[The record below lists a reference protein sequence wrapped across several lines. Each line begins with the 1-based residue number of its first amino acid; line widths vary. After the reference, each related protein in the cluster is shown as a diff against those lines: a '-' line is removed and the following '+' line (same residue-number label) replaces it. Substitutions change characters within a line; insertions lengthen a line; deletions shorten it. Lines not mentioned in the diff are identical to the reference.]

1 MMKCYVIIVI
11 IHNLLVFV
19 DHIGGRNVF
28 HKEFTNTKYNNTSLI
43 KCIMFA
49 FSISSRQMLAYGRR
63 VPLEEFEY
71 RIDVSFLMLDF
82 S

>member
-1 MMKCYVIIVI
+1 MMKCYVII
-11 IHNLLVFV
+11 HNLLTFV
-19 DHIGGRNVF
+19 GGRNVF
-28 HKEFTNTKYNNTSLI
+28 HWESTNTKYNKTSLI
-43 KCIMFA
+43 KSIMFV

-71 RIDVSFLMLDF
+71 RIDVSFFMFDF

>member
-1 MMKCYVIIVI
+1 MMKCYVII
-11 IHNLLVFV
+11 HNLLTFV
-19 DHIGGRNVF
+19 DHISGRNVF
-28 HKEFTNTKYNNTSLI
+28 YWESTNTKYNKTSSI
-43 KCIMFA
+43 KSIRFV

-71 RIDVSFLMLDF
+71 RIDVSFFMFDF